1 MVTPVNHNP
10 SRVTH
15 KLGTETTNVNYE
27 SGRINNG
34 PTYELAATSKKKKLR
49 QYKDRLCEFMQRNDT
64 NR

>member
-1 MVTPVNHNP
+1 MMTPVNHNP

-34 PTYELAATSKKKKLR
+34 PTYELAATSKKKKATPI
-49 QYKDRLCEFMQRNDT
+49 QGPIM
-64 NR
+64 

>member
-10 SRVTH
+10 SGVTH

-34 PTYELAATSKKKKLR
+34 PTYELAATSKKKKSYANTR
-49 QYKDRLCEFMQRNDT
+49 TDYVNSCNEMAR
-64 NR
+64 